1 MPLYESPFLKAAS
14 PRANSFNVMDPL
26 GSFAQESPTQYR
38 PDRLSSDP
46 DHNHLSIETSFGA
59 AAVVGAIPSEDHEVW
74 VAGFEE
80 YPVDHRYYEIVH
92 ESLRDQFAHYYLL
105 LKDAGGVTRAAQ
117 PFLIVSQD
125 LATGMPLVIRKIL
138 ARIRSRFPGFLKL
151 RMLMVGCSAGE
162 GDIVLEKESRDISWT
177 VDALKN
183 SLTPVARRL
192 KAMLIVF
199 KDFPKIY
206 RPSLDRLR
214 QFGYTRVPSMPAT
227 KLDLNFPDFE
237 SYLKTRIGYTTRK
250 NLRRKFRKTENR
262 SIECEV
268 VTDISPYVDEV
279 FPLYRQTLERS
290 ELKFE
295 ELTPWYL
302 CELGRRMNDR
312 ARFLLWRH
320 EGRIVAFA
328 SSIVY
333 NGVLRDNYIGLD
345 YSVALEYHLYFVTW
359 RDTIIWAL
367 KNGIHTYHSAPL
379 NYDPKYHF
387 RMELEPL
394 DLYVRAPNNWLNLI
408 FKRVL
413 PLLEPT
419 RYDPVI
425 RKFPNANE
433 LW

>member
-1 MPLYESPFLKAAS
+1 MHPPGSPAQKSQTES
-14 PRANSFNVMDPL
+14 RANL
-26 GSFAQESPTQYR
+26 LHTGSSAIHF
-38 PDRLSSDP
+38 
-46 DHNHLSIETSFGA
+46 SIETSFGSA
-59 AAVVGAIPSEDHEVW
+59 TVTDAIPPEDYKVW
-74 VAGFEE
+74 VSGFAE
-80 YPVDHRYYEIVH
+80 YSVDHRYYEVVH

-105 LKDAGGVTRAAQ
+105 LKDAGGMTRAIQ

-125 LATGMPLVIRKIL
+125 LATGTPAAIRNLL
-138 ARIRSRFPGFLKL
+138 ARVRRRFPGFLKL

-162 GDIVLEKESRDISWT
+162 GDIVLEKQSRDIAWT
-177 VDALKN
+177 VEALKE

-206 RPSLDRLR
+206 RQSLDRLSR
-214 QFGYTRVPSMPAT
+214 FGFKRVPSMPAT
-227 KLDLNFPDFE
+227 KLDLDFPDFE
-237 SYLKTRIGYTTRK
+237 AYLKTRVGYTMRK
-250 NLRRKFRKTENR
+250 NLRRKFRKTEGHP
-262 SIECEV
+262 IECEV
-268 VTDISPYVDEV
+268 VTDISPHVDEV
-279 FPLYRQTLERS
+279 YPLYRQTFDRS

-295 ELTPWYL
+295 ELTKPYL

-312 ARFLLWRH
+312 ARFLIWRR
-320 EGRIVAFA
+320 EGRIIAFA
-328 SSIVY
+328 STIVHE
-333 NGVLRDNYIGLD
+333 GVLRDNYIGLD

-359 RDTIIWAL
+359 RDTIVWAL

-394 DLYVRAPNNWLNLI
+394 DLYVRAPNGLVNAV
-408 FKRVL
+408 FKWVL

-425 RKFPNANE
+425 RKFPNAND

>member
-1 MPLYESPFLKAAS
+1 MNPS
-14 PRANSFNVMDPL
+14 
-26 GSFAQESPTQYR
+26 GSFAQESPTQSR
-38 PDRLSSDP
+38 PKQLSSGP
-46 DHNHLSIETSFGA
+46 EHHHFSIETPFGS
-59 AAVVGAIPSEDHEVW
+59 AAVVDAVPSEDHEVW
-74 VAGFEE
+74 VAGFER

-105 LKDAGGVTRAAQ
+105 LKDAAGVTRAVQ

-125 LATGMPLVIRKIL
+125 LATGTPAIIRKIL

-162 GDIVLEKESRDISWT
+162 GDIVLEKESREIGWT

-199 KDFPKIY
+199 KDFPRIY
-206 RPSLDRLR
+206 RPSLDPLG
-214 QFGYTRVPSMPAT
+214 QFGFTRVPSMPAT

-237 SYLKTRIGYTTRK
+237 SYLKTRIGYTMRK

-262 SIECEV
+262 PIECEV

-279 FPLYRQTLERS
+279 FPLYLQTLGRS

-295 ELTPWYL
+295 ELTPSYL

-312 ARFLLWRH
+312 ARFLLWRLD
-320 EGRIVAFA
+320 GRIIAFA
-328 SSIVY
+328 STIVY
-333 NGVLRDNYIGLD
+333 DGVLRDNYIGLD

-367 KNGIHTYHSAPL
+367 ENGIHTYHSAPL

-394 DLYVRAPNNWLNLI
+394 DLYVRAPNAWLNLI

-425 RKFPNANE
+425 RKFSNANE

>member
-1 MPLYESPFLKAAS
+1 MHAS
-14 PRANSFNVMDPL
+14 
-26 GSFAQESPTQYR
+26 GSSAQESPAESGANL
-38 PDRLSSDP
+38 LSTGPS
-46 DHNHLSIETSFGA
+46 SIRFRVKTSFGSV
-59 AAVVGAIPSEDHEVW
+59 AVADAVPPEDYEVW
-74 VAGFEE
+74 VAGFED
-80 YPVDHRYYEIVH
+80 YSVDHRYYEIVH
-92 ESLRDQFAHYYLL
+92 ESLKDQFAHYYLL
-105 LKDAGGVTRAAQ
+105 LKDATGLTRAIQ

-125 LATGMPLVIRKIL
+125 LATGTPAVVRNLL
-138 ARIRSRFPGFLKL
+138 AGVRRRFPGFLKL

-162 GDIVLEKESRDISWT
+162 GDVVLEKESRNIAWT
-177 VDALKN
+177 VEALKE

-206 RPSLDRLR
+206 RQSLDRLR
-214 QFGYTRVPSMPAT
+214 LSGYTRVPSMPAT
-227 KLDLNFPDFE
+227 KLALNFPDFE
-237 SYLKTRIGYTTRK
+237 AYLKTRIGYTMRK
-250 NLRRKFRKTENR
+250 NLRRKFRKTEGHP
-262 SIECEV
+262 IECEM

-279 FPLYRQTLERS
+279 YPLYRQTLGRS

-295 ELTPWYL
+295 ELTKSYL
-302 CELGRRMNDR
+302 CELGRRMSDR
-312 ARFLLWRH
+312 ARFLIWRK
-320 EGRIVAFA
+320 EGRIIAFA
-328 SSIVY
+328 STIVHK
-333 NGVLRDNYIGLD
+333 GVLRDNYIGLD

-359 RDTIIWAL
+359 RDTIAWAL

-394 DLYVRAPNNWLNLI
+394 DLYVRAPNSWLNAV

-425 RKFPNANE
+425 RKFANAKD

>member
-1 MPLYESPFLKAAS
+1 MHAS
-14 PRANSFNVMDPL
+14 
-26 GSFAQESPTQYR
+26 GSSAQESKTASLANPPCTG
-38 PDRLSSDP
+38 PSSI
-46 DHNHLSIETSFGA
+46 HFSVETSFGS
-59 AAVVGAIPSEDHEVW
+59 AAVADAIPPEDYKIW
-74 VAGFEE
+74 VAGFEG
-80 YPVDHRYYEIVH
+80 YPVDHRYYELVH
-92 ESLRDQFAHYYLL
+92 ESLKDQFAHYYLL
-105 LKDAGGVTRAAQ
+105 LKDAGGVTRAIQ

-125 LATGMPLVIRKIL
+125 LATGTPAVIRNLL
-138 ARIRSRFPGFLKL
+138 ARIRRHFPGFLKL

-162 GDIVLEKESRDISWT
+162 GDIVLEKQSRDIAWT
-177 VDALKN
+177 VDALKEG
-183 SLTPVARRL
+183 LIPVAGEL

-199 KDFPKIY
+199 KDIPKIY
-206 RPSLDRLR
+206 RQSLDRLR
-214 QFGYTRVPSMPAT
+214 LFGFTRVPSMPAT

-237 SYLKTRIGYTTRK
+237 SYLKTRIGYTMRK
-250 NLRRKFRKTENR
+250 NLRRKFRKTESR
-262 SIECEV
+262 PIELEI

-279 FPLYRQTLERS
+279 YPLYQQTFGRS

-295 ELTPWYL
+295 ELTKSYL

-312 ARFLLWRH
+312 ARFLVWRQ
-320 EGRIVAFA
+320 EGRIIAFA
-328 SSIVY
+328 STIVHK
-333 NGVLRDNYIGLD
+333 GVLRDNYIGLD

-359 RDTIIWAL
+359 RDTIVWAL

-394 DLYVRAPNNWLNLI
+394 DLYVRAPNGWLNVI

-413 PLLEPT
+413 PLIEPT

-425 RKFPNANE
+425 RKFANANE

>member
-1 MPLYESPFLKAAS
+1 MGSPPRRVLKK
-14 PRANSFNVMDPL
+14 
-26 GSFAQESPTQYR
+26 
-38 PDRLSSDP
+38 SDQSNP
-46 DHNHLSIETSFGA
+46 NRDQTAFHFSIETSFGS
-59 AAVVGAIPSEDHEVW
+59 VTVTDAIPPEDYEVW

-80 YPVDHRYYEIVH
+80 YSVDHRYYEVVH

-105 LKDAGGVTRAAQ
+105 LKDAGGMTRAIQ

-125 LATGMPLVIRKIL
+125 LATGTPAAIRNLL
-138 ARIRSRFPGFLKL
+138 ARVRRRFPGFLKL

-162 GDIVLEKESRDISWT
+162 GDIVLEKQSRDIAWT
-177 VDALKN
+177 VDALKE

-206 RPSLDRLR
+206 RRSLDRLSR
-214 QFGYTRVPSMPAT
+214 FGFKRVPSMPAT
-227 KLDLNFPDFE
+227 KLDLDFPDFE
-237 SYLKTRIGYTTRK
+237 AYLKTRVGYTMRK
-250 NLRRKFRKTENR
+250 NLRRKFRKTEGHP
-262 SIECEV
+262 IECEV
-268 VTDISPYVDEV
+268 VTDISPHVDEV
-279 FPLYRQTLERS
+279 YPLYRQTFDRS

-295 ELTPWYL
+295 ELTKPYL

-312 ARFLLWRH
+312 ARFLIWRQ
-320 EGRIVAFA
+320 EGRIIAFA
-328 SSIVY
+328 STIVHE
-333 NGVLRDNYIGLD
+333 GVLRDNYIGLD

-359 RDTIIWAL
+359 RDTIVWAL

-394 DLYVRAPNNWLNLI
+394 DLYVRAPNGLVNAV

-425 RKFPNANE
+425 RKFANAND